1 MSQSQ
6 PSKSGTAPAESLT
19 DEMHLALGR
28 VGRELE
34 KLEILAAAM
43 AAFSRTVPEY
53 EHSFQ
58 HQRHLTA
65 SATVL
70 RGNRA
75 CATVRR

>member
-1 MSQSQ
+1 MSHTM
-6 PSKSGTAPAESLT
+6 PSECGSVPAESLRN
-19 DEMHLALGR
+19 EMHRSLEA

-43 AAFSRTVPEY
+43 AAFCRPVPDY

-65 SATVL
+65 SATIL
-70 RGNRA
+70 RNRSSL
-75 CATVRR
+75 